1 MVFKDYYKILGF
13 DTNKVTTD
21 EIKNAYREQAKK
33 YHPDINSNDR
43 RAEEIFKDVNEAY
56 KTLSNDKSRRKY
68 DFSWFRYV
76 GRKRNKQ
83 TGKEKKTFKE
93 LLISILFGNVPR
105 KNTKKSVITPKY
117 GENIV
122 TEINVTLE
130 EAFLGCQ
137 KRIGLKNIK
146 GRETSFG
153 IKVPAGVQNND
164 KIRIIGQGKP
174 GANGGKNG
182 DLLVYIHIKDNKKMR
197 LVGTNLVYE
206 MPLKVWEA
214 ALGTTKEILVFG
226 ENIKIIV
233 PKLISSG
240 EQLIINEKGY
250 RNSNGTRGKLII
262 IAKLILPKNI
272 NDAEKDLYLKLKNAE
287 ESK

>member
-130 EAFLGCQ
+130 EAFFGCQ

-146 GRETSFG
+146 GRETSFE